1 MALYNFHRVLIVAT
15 ILFDFFLSLYAYR
28 TYDDTGERT
37 YFYLMIFSTVASLG
51 LIAYLVHFNR
61 MVRTL
66 RQREQVS

>member
-37 YFYLMIFSTVASLG
+37 WF
-51 LIAYLVHFNR
+51 
-61 MVRTL
+61 
-66 RQREQVS
+66 